1 MAKSEEYK
9 TAFKTHQGHYQFRV
23 MPFGL
28 TNAPATFQC
37 AMNSILAPFL
47 RKFAMIFIDDILIYS
62 DSWTA
67 HHEHIRL
74 VFTKLREYQFFLK
87 RTKCDFGKTE
97 LTYLGHIIS
106 QKGVAAD
113 PSKAKVMSRWPTPT
127 SATEVRSF
135 FGTHGVL

>member
-1 MAKSEEYK
+1 
-9 TAFKTHQGHYQFRV
+9 
-23 MPFGL
+23 
-28 TNAPATFQC
+28 
-37 AMNSILAPFL
+37 
-47 RKFAMIFIDDILIYS
+47 
-62 DSWTA
+62 
-67 HHEHIRL
+67 